1 MKLSFHKR
9 LFFSLS
15 ILMAALMIFCIGAFS
30 LFTYRNLYKESMN
43 NLNHL
48 CDRTGYEFQTLLD
61 NMDELALYAST
72 NPEIRNAFTQA
83 KEEDYSDSQL
93 SQRTAQILAS
103 ISIPNTSSH
112 FRISL
117 YNKNGNFTSIGIPYN
132 KQSTM
137 EKLNSSDYKSWYEN
151 LPVQKNRASFSGFH
165 KDYWNPKGDTYL
177 SLYREIFDAKS
188 AFHAVGIIE
197 IQCPSDFVKKLLNFD
212 NTDYSCYLFQENGN
226 LIFSTEKTDFET
238 ANSVFQS
245 CTASSTGHT
254 QSAEHIFYSSTK
266 TKNNFYVVLTQSE
279 KHIWKIILPQIA
291 TVFLM
296 GIGSFFI
303 TISAIFIVTKRA
315 TRPLSELTD
324 SVKQISLSTP
334 SLQLDASDYPD
345 EISSLNQAFDKMLLR
360 LRQSMDENIR
370 RQSYEMKANMIA
382 LQAQMDPH
390 FLYNT
395 LTVIKSLSREK
406 NTAQITRTCDYLV
419 KMLRYI
425 SSYDDHT
432 VSLNQELAHTENY
445 LELMKIR
452 FEDQFTY
459 TFSIDSDVDT
469 ENLRIPK
476 LTLQPLVENCFQ
488 HGFKTVVPPWN
499 VYVHFWQEENHWFV
513 NVTDNGTGITPDKKE
528 ELMNKI
534 EEFLSHP
541 SDSISSMKIG
551 GMGLVNTVARLKLR
565 YKSQILFDITALP
578 NGGTSVTLGGI
589 KENEYICN

>member
-15 ILMAALMIFCIGAFS
+15 ILMATLMIFCIGAFS
-30 LFTYRNLYKESMN
+30 LFTYHNLYKESMN
-43 NLNHL
+43 NRNHL

-72 NPEIRNAFTQA
+72 NPEIRKAFTQA
-83 KEEDYSDSQL
+83 KEEDYSNSQL
-93 SQRTAQILAS
+93 SRQTAQILAS
-103 ISIPNTSSH
+103 ISIPNNSSH

-117 YNKNGNFTSIGIPYN
+117 YNRNGNFTSIGIPYN
-132 KQSTM
+132 KQHTM
-137 EKLNSSDYKSWYEN
+137 EKLNSAEYQKWYDS
-151 LPVQKNRASFSGFH
+151 LPVQKSRASFSCFH
-165 KDYWNPKGDTYL
+165 KDYWSVKDDTYL

-197 IQCPSDFVKKLLNFD
+197 IQCPFSFVKDLLNFG

-226 LIFSTEKTDFET
+226 LVFSTEET
-238 ANSVFQS
+238 NLETVNSIFAS
-245 CTASSTGHT
+245 CTTSSTGHIKA
-254 QSAEHIFYSSTK
+254 AEHIFYSSTK
-266 TKNNFYVVLTQSE
+266 TENGFHIVLTQSE

-291 TVFLM
+291 AVFLM
-296 GIGSFFI
+296 GIGSFII
-303 TISAIFIVTKRA
+303 TITALFLVTKRA

-334 SLQLDASDYPD
+334 SLRLDASDYPD

-360 LRQSMDENIR
+360 LKQSMDENIR

-395 LTVIKSLSREK
+395 LTVIKALSREK
-406 NTAQITRTCDYLV
+406 NTTQITRTCDYLV

-459 TFSIDSDVDT
+459 IFSVDSDVDT
-469 ENLRIPK
+469 ENLRIPR

-488 HGFKTVVPPWN
+488 HGFKMIAPPWN
-499 VYVHFWQEENHWFV
+499 IYVHFWQEENHWFV
-513 NVTDNGTGITPDKKE
+513 NVTDNGTGITPEKKA

-565 YKSQILFDITALP
+565 YKEQISFSITALP
-578 NGGTSVTLGGI
+578 HGGTSVTLGGI

>member
-1 MKLSFHKR
+1 MK
-9 LFFSLS
+9 
-15 ILMAALMIFCIGAFS
+15 
-30 LFTYRNLYKESMN
+30 Y
-43 NLNHL
+43 
-48 CDRTGYEFQTLLD
+48 
-61 NMDELALYAST
+61 
-72 NPEIRNAFTQA
+72 
-83 KEEDYSDSQL
+83 
-93 SQRTAQILAS
+93 
-103 ISIPNTSSH
+103 
-112 FRISL
+112 
-117 YNKNGNFTSIGIPYN
+117 
-132 KQSTM
+132 
-137 EKLNSSDYKSWYEN
+137 
-151 LPVQKNRASFSGFH
+151 
-165 KDYWNPKGDTYL
+165 
-177 SLYREIFDAKS
+177 
-188 AFHAVGIIE
+188 
-197 IQCPSDFVKKLLNFD
+197 QCPSDFVKKLLNFD

-238 ANSVFQS
+238 ASSVFQS

-254 QSAEHIFYSSTK
+254 KSDEHIFYSSTK

-291 TVFLM
+291 AVFLM

-488 HGFKTVVPPWN
+488 HGFKTVAPPWN

>member
-1 MKLSFHKR
+1 
-9 LFFSLS
+9 
-15 ILMAALMIFCIGAFS
+15 
-30 LFTYRNLYKESMN
+30 
-43 NLNHL
+43 
-48 CDRTGYEFQTLLD
+48 
-61 NMDELALYAST
+61 
-72 NPEIRNAFTQA
+72 
-83 KEEDYSDSQL
+83 
-93 SQRTAQILAS
+93 
-103 ISIPNTSSH
+103 
-112 FRISL
+112 
-117 YNKNGNFTSIGIPYN
+117 
-132 KQSTM
+132 
-137 EKLNSSDYKSWYEN
+137 
-151 LPVQKNRASFSGFH
+151 
-165 KDYWNPKGDTYL
+165 
-177 SLYREIFDAKS
+177 
-188 AFHAVGIIE
+188 
-197 IQCPSDFVKKLLNFD
+197 
-212 NTDYSCYLFQENGN
+212 
-226 LIFSTEKTDFET
+226 
-238 ANSVFQS
+238 
-245 CTASSTGHT
+245 
-254 QSAEHIFYSSTK
+254 
-266 TKNNFYVVLTQSE
+266 
-279 KHIWKIILPQIA
+279 
-291 TVFLM
+291 
-296 GIGSFFI
+296 
-303 TISAIFIVTKRA
+303 
-315 TRPLSELTD
+315 
-324 SVKQISLSTP
+324 
-334 SLQLDASDYPD
+334 
-345 EISSLNQAFDKMLLR
+345 MLLR

-488 HGFKTVVPPWN
+488 HGFKTVAPPWN